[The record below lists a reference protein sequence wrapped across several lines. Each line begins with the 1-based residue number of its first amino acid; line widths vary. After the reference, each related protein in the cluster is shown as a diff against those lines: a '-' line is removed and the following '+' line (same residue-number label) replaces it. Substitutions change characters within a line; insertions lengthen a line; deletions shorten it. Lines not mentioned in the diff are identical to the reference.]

1 MEVITMNDVI
11 IMRTDNQNEIKHYGV
26 LGMKWGVRH
35 DPVKAYS
42 KAVKKRDKLNAN
54 VTTAKQAYAEA
65 SRKAN
70 SGVSTKYLKRQAKA
84 DKLQA
89 KADRKKYGLF
99 TNANKAAKLQ
109 VKADRAQY
117 KANKIKAKYEKR
129 KTTESVAKGDYL
141 TAQRAAEKWI
151 KAMDKAFKGQD
162 ISKLAESRVNAGDEF
177 IKKMR

>member
-1 MEVITMNDVI
+1 MEYAITRND
-11 IMRTDNQNEIKHYGV
+11 MCEIKHYGV

-35 DPVKAYS
+35 DPVKAYA

-54 VTTAKQAYAEA
+54 VQTTKQAYSEA
-65 SRKAN
+65 TRKAN
-70 SGVSTKYLKRQAKA
+70 TGVSTKYLKRQAKA

-99 TNANKAAKLQ
+99 TNANKAAALQ

-129 KTTESVAKGDYL
+129 KTAESVAKGDYI
-141 TAQRAAEKWI
+141 TAQHKAEKWI
-151 KAMDKAFKGQD
+151 KAMDKAFKNQD
-162 ISKLAESRVNAGDEF
+162 ISKLSASRVDTGDEF
-177 IKKMR
+177 IKKIL